1 MRVAPAIAAA
11 GGMAITATAGNRTT
25 PTIPSTPTTEAT
37 SARAKARRGGGR
49 ALGTH
54 AQRGKGAAPG
64 QLKAPGSPARGKA
77 LGAGKVKVRRPA
89 PAQAQPPLG
98 RIEHKPAKPTNV
110 KHSSAK
116 SPGPRPPPRKRRGAA
131 WPDAQAGR
139 HRNQEALARIHRS
152 AGWVA

>member
-77 LGAGKVKVRRPA
+77 LGAGKVEVRRPA
-89 PAQAQPPLG
+89 PAQAPPPPG
-98 RIEHKPAKPTNV
+98 RIEHMPPKPTNV
-110 KHSSAK
+110 EHSSAK
-116 SPGPRPPPRKRRGAA
+116 SPRTAAPAAQTARGQSLAGAPGHTRKQDDTAA
-131 WPDAQAGR
+131 KKP
-139 HRNQEALARIHRS
+139 
-152 AGWVA
+152 